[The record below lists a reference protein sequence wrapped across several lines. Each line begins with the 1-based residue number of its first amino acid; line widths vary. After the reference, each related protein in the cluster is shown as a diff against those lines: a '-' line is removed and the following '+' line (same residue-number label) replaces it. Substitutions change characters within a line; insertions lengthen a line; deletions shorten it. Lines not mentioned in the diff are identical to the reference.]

1 MKNKRLFSFLLLVV
15 ALIALVGCSRHE
27 MSDLWEKYVD
37 AVNEKNIELIA
48 GSFYETTSKE
58 YTDFVANNNYAITSI
73 ETESFEV
80 VLDCDFSNKLNSQ
93 GYYKAEVKAKIN
105 GTSQE
110 FSAYAYKN
118 NRGIF
123 FTSAIELV
131 DNKISHEPN
140 NLWLSQVYYTNDTFN
155 YSYKLDTREATVL
168 RQVTNEKNVVI
179 PTTFKDLE
187 GNDVN
192 VTSISKYAFYK
203 YGKVLCFTTATSKL
217 ESVEVP
223 EGITLIDEYAF
234 FQCVKLNS
242 FKVPASVNT
251 IKEMAFTGCTNLKT
265 FELLRTTEEFEYT
278 NYESKATGGDDKP
291 VVITNART
299 MQQGEIMTLSTK
311 KYDDGQVR
319 VIKWTSKSTNATIN
333 ADTGE
338 IKAINTGEAVIRAE
352 LRDNPSVY
360 AEVTINIVAVNDV
373 VSVAANSLNRCK
385 SLEELKI
392 YASNPNT
399 IKITNGT
406 ALNLN
411 DKVKIIVPKGSKAMY
426 QTHETW
432 SKYSSQIIEME

>member
-15 ALIALVGCSRHE
+15 ALVALVGCSRHE

-37 AVNEKNIELIA
+37 AVNEKNMELIA

-58 YTDFVANNNYAITSI
+58 YSDFVTNNSYEITSI

-80 VLDCDFSNKLNSQ
+80 VMDCDFSNKLNSQ

-123 FTSAIELV
+123 FTSPIKLV
-131 DNKISHEPN
+131 DNKISHEPSE
-140 NLWLSQVYYTNDTFN
+140 LWLSQVYYTNENFN
-155 YSYKLDTREATVL
+155 YSYALDSREATVL
-168 RQVTNEKNVVI
+168 RQVSNEKNVVI

-234 FQCVKLNS
+234 FQCVNLNS
-242 FKVPASVNT
+242 FKVPTTVNT
-251 IKEMAFTGCTNLKT
+251 IKEMAFTGCSNLKT
-265 FELLRTTEEFEYT
+265 FEILRTTEEFEIT

-291 VVITNART
+291 VVIDNART

-311 KYDDGQVR
+311 KYDDGEVR
-319 VIKWTSKSTNATIN
+319 VIKWSCKSTNATIN

-338 IKAINTGEAVIRAE
+338 IKAINTGEATIRAE

-360 AEVTINIVAVNDV
+360 AEVKITIVSVNDV
-373 VSVAANSLNRCK
+373 VSIAANSLNRCK

-392 YASNPNT
+392 YATNPNT

-406 ALNLN
+406 VLNLN

>member
-15 ALIALVGCSRHE
+15 ALVALVGCSRHE

-37 AVNEKNIELIA
+37 AVNEKNMELIA
-48 GSFYETTSKE
+48 GSFYEATSKE
-58 YTDFVANNNYAITSI
+58 YSDFVANNSYGITSI

-80 VLDCDFSNKLNSQ
+80 VMDCDFSNKLNSQ

-118 NRGIF
+118 NRGMF
-123 FTSAIELV
+123 FTSPIELV

-140 NLWLSQVYYTNDTFN
+140 ELWLSQVYYTNETFN
-155 YSYKLDTREATVL
+155 YSYALDSREATIL
-168 RQVTNEKNVVI
+168 RQVSNEKNVVI

-234 FQCVKLNS
+234 FQCVNLDS
-242 FKVPASVNT
+242 FKVPTTVNT

-265 FELLRTTEEFEYT
+265 FEILRTTEEFEIT
-278 NYESKATGGDDKP
+278 NYESKATGGDNKP
-291 VVITNART
+291 VVIDNART

-311 KYDDGQVR
+311 KYDDGEAR
-319 VIKWTSKSTNATIN
+319 VIKWSCKSTNATIN

-338 IKAINTGEAVIRAE
+338 IKAINTGDATIRAE

-373 VSVAANSLNRCK
+373 ISFAANSLNRCK

-392 YASNPNT
+392 YATNPNT

-406 ALNLN
+406 VLNLN